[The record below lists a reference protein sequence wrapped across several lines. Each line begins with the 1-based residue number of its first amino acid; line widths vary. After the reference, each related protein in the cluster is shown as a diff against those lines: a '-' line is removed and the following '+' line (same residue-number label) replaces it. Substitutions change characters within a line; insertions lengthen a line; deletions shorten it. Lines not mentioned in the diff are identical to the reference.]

1 MVGGPVSRA
10 LRTANP
16 TLARQLTLEGRIEIS
31 LSLSLSLVERDNIA
45 RHWSAQRVAQPA
57 AVSTLRESQYPSI
70 RFRNIRMVIVEAS
83 KIRSN
88 FSHRRICVF
97 RLFVPPPFNSPC
109 RGSKPIP
116 PSPFHLPIRVL
127 LCIPTV
133 FFISPPLT
141 FFPSRLAP
149 NLDLV
154 ICN

>member
-70 RFRNIRMVIVEAS
+70 RFRNIRMMIVEAS

-116 PSPFHLPIRVL
+116 PLSFPSSYPRSPLYPHRFLHLSAAYFLPI
-127 LCIPTV
+127 
-133 FFISPPLT
+133 SPRSE
-141 FFPSRLAP
+141 SRLSY
-149 NLDLV
+149 L
-154 ICN
+154 